1 MSAVRPKTQS
11 SDLINHICIAVF
23 LFFFYSKFYSNVPF
37 GIITS
42 FRKVPL
48 SFLTK
53 SFIEIHT
60 DLKRLLQAT
69 SLFEPSLCNDQLL
82 QTIVWLGH
90 PGGATCAT

>member
-1 MSAVRPKTQS
+1 MSAVRTKTQS
-11 SDLINHICIAVF
+11 SDLINHICIAD
-23 LFFFYSKFYSNVPF
+23 FFFTVNFKAMFLLN
-37 GIITS
+37 ITS

-69 SLFEPSLCNDQLL
+69 S
-82 QTIVWLGH
+82 
-90 PGGATCAT
+90 